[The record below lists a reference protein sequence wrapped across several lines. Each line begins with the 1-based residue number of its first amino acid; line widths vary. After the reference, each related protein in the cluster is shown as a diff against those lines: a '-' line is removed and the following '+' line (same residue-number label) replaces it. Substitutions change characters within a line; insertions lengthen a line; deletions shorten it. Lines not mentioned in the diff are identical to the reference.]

1 MGLSLL
7 LVMFFVRTFA
17 LEPFQIPA
25 KSMYPALEPGDFV
38 VVNKLGYGN
47 YKFFGFSVLQTPL
60 FATVKRGDIL
70 VFEYP
75 RNPDLSYI
83 KRVIGLPGDKIKAVE
98 GTYYINGELLQ
109 TEQKSVDSNFTYLTE
124 TNENLSYTI
133 AHRNDID
140 KRLSFNATVAPD
152 SYFVL
157 GDNRLNSN
165 DSRYWGVVP
174 EENLIGKLLYVH
186 SATDSGH

>member
-47 YKFFGFSVLQTPL
+47 YKFFGTSVLQTPL
-60 FATVKRGDIL
+60 LATVRRGDIL

-75 RNPDLSYI
+75 GNPDLSYI
-83 KRVIGLPGDKIKAVE
+83 KVLSDCPETQSKRSTESITSTVSYCRPGIS
-98 GTYYINGELLQ
+98 Q
-109 TEQKSVDSNFTYLTE
+109 LTV
-124 TNENLSYTI
+124 T
-133 AHRNDID
+133 
-140 KRLSFNATVAPD
+140 
-152 SYFVL
+152 
-157 GDNRLNSN
+157 
-165 DSRYWGVVP
+165 SR
-174 EENLIGKLLYVH
+174 
-186 SATDSGH
+186 T